1 MNKCQKCGT
10 EFDDNFCPNCGSP
23 AQSANPSQPQNAES
37 QSVGWNQVSN
47 QPEQPV
53 QPEAPKKKKK
63 GCLIAVCIVAAL
75 VLFGAIGSC
84 AAGGDGDEKTS
95 SADVSSAVSS
105 ESPTSSA
112 DESSEASSEAVSSE
126 AESSAPSEPS
136 VPSYSAGMHKV
147 GTDIPAGEYVIT
159 SYTQMYVEVASDSTG
174 DFDSIIMN
182 ENISGRY
189 YVSVSDGQYLTFTS
203 GTATPADQTVAY
215 SPVGGVYE
223 EGMYKVGKDIPAGE
237 YKVHPT
243 EGMGYYE
250 VDSGLGGGSLDNIVS
265 NENFE
270 TDVYVTVSDGQYL
283 KLVRSTLTVQ

>member
-10 EFDDNFCPNCGSP
+10 EFDANFCPNCGSP
-23 AQSANPSQPQNAES
+23 AQPVNSSQTQSAES
-37 QSVGWNQVSN
+37 QSVGWNQVPN
-47 QPEQPV
+47 QPE

-63 GCLIAVCIVAAL
+63 GCLIAACIVAAL

-84 AAGGDGDEKTS
+84 AAGGAGDEKTS
-95 SADVSSAVSS
+95 SADVSSAASS
-105 ESPTSSA
+105 ELPTSRA
-112 DESSEASSEAVSSE
+112 EESSDTSSEAVSSE
-126 AESSAPSEPS
+126 IESVAPSEPS

-203 GTATPADQTVAY
+203 GTATPADQTSAY
-215 SPVGGVYE
+215 TPAGGVYK

-283 KLVRSTLTVQ
+283 KIVRSTITVQ